1 MDILKKKENQS
12 FDLVVSLNQAAQQRD
27 PEIAQ
32 MFGERFIDLRFQEEE
47 PAKEILERLMEK
59 VYEVV
64 PDSRSHVM
72 NHLLFIYNQH
82 DMAAVLYEHTCVL
95 LKGSGENLFQYLLER
110 YEDILR
116 ALESVKLDTS
126 GHMAEYFLFS
136 RYSCQRNLNGLYYLK
151 KWVYKYPVRGL
162 IQNIHG
168 IYQFDREFFRV
179 EYLKAKVAEQNVM
192 DRVFAKEYFG
202 RCIKNSTIEVCKSYL
217 YYHLARWYERGKQMD
232 EALRSYKKAYK
243 NNPASVKA
251 VFKLAVCAD
260 IRNDT
265 QSEKKYLKLLIDD
278 WKQYKSNRNKMP
290 LMDLEYA
297 YKSNMLMDD
306 ITRVKME
313 DTVYYEEAQKI
324 LDFTRNLT
332 KESDES
338 YFIRRLYND
347 DVLKYIYKS
356 IAGRMDIS
364 CLMQGN
370 IWRNSHGTVQ
380 KQ

>member
-1 MDILKKKENQS
+1 
-12 FDLVVSLNQAAQQRD
+12 
-27 PEIAQ
+27 
-32 MFGERFIDLRFQEEE
+32 
-47 PAKEILERLMEK
+47 
-59 VYEVV
+59 
-64 PDSRSHVM
+64 
-72 NHLLFIYNQH
+72 
-82 DMAAVLYEHTCVL
+82 
-95 LKGSGENLFQYLLER
+95 
-110 YEDILR
+110 
-116 ALESVKLDTS
+116 
-126 GHMAEYFLFS
+126 
-136 RYSCQRNLNGLYYLK
+136 
-151 KWVYKYPVRGL
+151 
-162 IQNIHG
+162 
-168 IYQFDREFFRV
+168 
-179 EYLKAKVAEQNVM
+179 
-192 DRVFAKEYFG
+192 
-202 RCIKNSTIEVCKSYL
+202 
-217 YYHLARWYERGKQMD
+217 MD

-260 IRNDT
+260 IRNDL